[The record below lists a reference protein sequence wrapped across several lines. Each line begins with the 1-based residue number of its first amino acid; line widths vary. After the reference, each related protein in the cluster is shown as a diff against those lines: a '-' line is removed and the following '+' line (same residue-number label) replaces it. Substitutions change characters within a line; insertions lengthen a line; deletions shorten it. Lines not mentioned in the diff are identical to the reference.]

1 MSTQELPVAT
11 VISFQEKAEAKDQE
25 WFDLLPIEKKLCG
38 YTLGVGVALLA
49 VFIFTFEV
57 L

>member
-38 YTLGVGVALLA
+38 YTFGVGVGLLA
-49 VFIFTFEV
+49 VFIFAFEV